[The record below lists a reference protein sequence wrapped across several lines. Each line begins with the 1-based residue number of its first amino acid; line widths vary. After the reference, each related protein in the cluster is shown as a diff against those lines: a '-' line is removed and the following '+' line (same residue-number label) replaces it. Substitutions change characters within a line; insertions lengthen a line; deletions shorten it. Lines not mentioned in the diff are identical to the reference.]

1 MEKLK
6 VVITLAERARSRGRG
21 LERFDGDCGIAQRE
35 EKRNW
40 FIRICLVLV
49 RNCNWKWNWKKEI
62 VWTCF
67 QPKIGEET
75 CFSEYSNEKENFL
88 NILFFNFVQDTF

>member
-35 EKRNW
+35 EKRK
-40 FIRICLVLV
+40 FFFFLISGEDKLVYKDLL
-49 RNCNWKWNWKKEI
+49 
-62 VWTCF
+62 
-67 QPKIGEET
+67 G
-75 CFSEYSNEKENFL
+75 FS
-88 NILFFNFVQDTF
+88 